1 MAKPIILYSL
11 FFLQKKEK
19 GYAYNAQ
26 KYHFATYNTLEQKF
40 K

>member
-1 MAKPIILYSL
+1 MNCYHSTIGKTYL
-11 FFLQKKEK
+11 FFIK